1 MASLIE
7 VALRH
12 AEVETAGD
20 LEATMKT
27 LVAEP
32 IYEFFPI
39 GLRMVGP
46 ALVRRYYEHL
56 IQNFLPRVQTTELVG
71 EFTGEQGVA
80 QEYDVL
86 VDVEGLG
93 AGGTGIERHRIVG
106 VLYGEGDLLTGERI
120 YGSDR
125 ALRLLLGPVID
136 ELESLGS

>member
-1 MASLIE
+1 M
-7 VALRH
+7 
-12 AEVETAGD
+12 
-20 LEATMKT
+20 
-27 LVAEP
+27 
-32 IYEFFPI
+32 
-39 GLRMVGP
+39 
-46 ALVRRYYEHL
+46 RRYYEHL